1 MKNYIITTDNTTDF
15 PKEYIEKH
23 GLRVVD
29 LTYSIDD
36 VAYGVP
42 ENPAHSSKEF
52 YELMRAGKTPKTTQV
67 NPDGAKKFFEEIL
80 KEGYDILHIAFS
92 SGLSGTCNSMNI
104 AAEEL
109 KEEYPDA
116 KIIVVDTLCASLG
129 EGLIVD
135 YALELKEA
143 GKSMDEIAEI
153 LEAEKLSF
161 SHLFTVEDLVY
172 LYRGG
177 RVSKT
182 SMVFGTMLGIKP
194 MLHVSDEG
202 KLVPEAKVRGRK
214 ASIVSL
220 VKTMA
225 ERVDKEK
232 TTKFFISHG
241 DCIEDAE
248 YLAAKIKEKIGIQ
261 DCLIGNIGPVIGSHS
276 GPGTLALFFRGKR

>member
-1 MKNYIITTDNTTDF
+1 MRNYIITTDNTTDF

-52 YELMRAGKTPKTTQV
+52 YNLMRSGKTPKTTQV

-214 ASIVSL
+214 ASIDSL

-248 YLAAKIKEKIGIQ
+248 YLAAKIKEKIGIY

>member
-1 MKNYIITTDNTTDF
+1 MRNYIITTDNTTDF

-52 YELMRAGKTPKTTQV
+52 YNLMRSGKIPKTTQV

-109 KEEYPDA
+109 NEEYPDA

-177 RVSKT
+177 RVTKT

-214 ASIVSL
+214 ASIDSL

>member
-1 MKNYIITTDNTTDF
+1 MRNYLITTDNTTDF
-15 PKEYIEKH
+15 PQEYIEKH
-23 GLRVVD
+23 GLKIID

-42 ENPAHSSKEF
+42 GSPAHPAKMF
-52 YELMRAGKTPKTTQV
+52 YDLMRSGKTPKTTQV
-67 NPDGAKKFFEEIL
+67 NPDGAKKFFEDIL

-92 SGLSGTCNSMNI
+92 SGLSGTYNSMNI

-109 KEEYPDA
+109 RAEYPDA
-116 KIIVVDTLCASLG
+116 KIIVIDSLCASLG
-129 EGLIVD
+129 EGLYVD
-135 YALELKEA
+135 YALELKEE
-143 GKSMDEIAEI
+143 GKTMEEVAEI

-202 KLVPEAKVRGRK
+202 KLVAESKVRGRK
-214 ASIVSL
+214 ASIDTL

-225 ERVDKEK
+225 ERIDKDK
-232 TTKFFISHG
+232 TKKFFISHG
-241 DCIEDAE
+241 DCLEDAE
-248 YLAAKIKEKIGIQ
+248 YLAAKIKEKFGISE
-261 DCLIGNIGPVIGSHS
+261 CLIGYVGPVIGSHS
-276 GPGTLALFFRGKR
+276 GPGTLALFYRGKR

>member
-1 MKNYIITTDNTTDF
+1 MRNYIITTDNTTDF

-36 VAYGVP
+36 VAYGIP

-52 YELMRAGKTPKTTQV
+52 YNLMRSGKTPKTTQV

-109 KEEYPDA
+109 NEEYPDA

-143 GKSMDEIAEI
+143 GKSMDEVAEI

-214 ASIVSL
+214 ASIDSL

>member
-1 MKNYIITTDNTTDF
+1 MRNYIITTDNTTDF

-42 ENPAHSSKEF
+42 ERPAHSSKEF
-52 YELMRAGKTPKTTQV
+52 YNLMRSGKTPKTTQV

-92 SGLSGTCNSMNI
+92 SGLSGTCNSMII

-116 KIIVVDTLCASLG
+116 KITVVDTLCASLG

-214 ASIVSL
+214 ASIDSL